1 MQFIFCIV
9 HFILPPNKYK
19 LNIPNISLKK
29 CGNLKIK
36 ANCLNKERG
45 SIHMII
51 TKLRQTAL
59 KKEGREI

>member
-45 SIHMII
+45 LIKMIVF
-51 TKLRQTAL
+51 K
-59 KKEGREI
+59 